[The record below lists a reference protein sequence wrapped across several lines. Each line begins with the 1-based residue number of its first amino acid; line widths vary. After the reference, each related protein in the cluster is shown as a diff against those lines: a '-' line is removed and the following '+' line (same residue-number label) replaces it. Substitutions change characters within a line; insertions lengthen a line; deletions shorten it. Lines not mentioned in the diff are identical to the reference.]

1 MKKGVPPLSFHRA
14 AATMPVLKLN
24 QIKKESKGFLIRGA
38 MVCPF
43 MPPII
48 ITSKGVTWSGP
59 IINLDF
65 DDETGLL
72 KGITR
77 NSLHLLIWKM
87 KDK

>member
-1 MKKGVPPLSFHRA
+1 
-14 AATMPVLKLN
+14 MPVLKLN

-48 ITSKGVTWSGP
+48 ISSKGVTWSGP

-65 DDETGLL
+65 DDETGLS